1 MPEDGF
7 SINVRQSVCRWL
19 IQRAAQCSFQQTA
32 AFWRRETVL
41 HCWAV
46 QSGTCRLTEVSTF
59 YLFLTQ
65 WGKDSCISGVSQ
77 CPFDL
82 GLLQLLVLSLS
93 TNCQWQGL
101 EIRKPPLCRD
111 GANPGH
117 QMEVSRKVDLSYWW
131 FLISY
136 LPDISKVS
144 VWKLWSHKQ
153 RKDYS
158 PLGHLWLHRFS

>member
-111 GANPGH
+111 GANLDIKWKSVGKSIYRTAGSWYH
-117 QMEVSRKVDLSYWW
+117 T
-131 FLISY
+131 FLTYPKRQFENCDPINREK
-136 LPDISKVS
+136 ITV
-144 VWKLWSHKQ
+144 
-153 RKDYS
+153 
-158 PLGHLWLHRFS
+158 F